1 MQLSKFFTLSEMIK
15 SDTAEKNGID
25 NTPYPRHIK
34 AMRRLCADLLD
45 PIREAVGRPV
55 HVTSGYRCRALNTAV
70 NGSRNSQH
78 IRGEAADIHV
88 KGMTPRQL
96 YDFILTLDLE
106 FDQIIDEFGEWVH
119 ISYTVKRPNRK
130 QALEARRVRDRVV
143 FNEFYI
149 NSHIKQA

>member
-1 MQLSKFFTLSEMIK
+1 MQLSKYFTLSEMIK
-15 SDTAEKNGID
+15 SDTAERLKID

-34 AMRRLCADLLD
+34 AMRALCANLLD
-45 PIREAVGRPV
+45 PIRDAVGRPL

-78 IRGEAADIHV
+78 LRGEAADIHV
-88 KGMTPRQL
+88 KGMTPREL
-96 YDFILTLDLE
+96 YDFILTLNLD

-119 ISYTVKRPNRK
+119 ISYTEKRPNRK
-130 QALEARRVRDRVV
+130 QALEARRVRGREV

-149 NSHIKQA
+149 NPKTTL